1 MNQADQSQQS
11 QDSQSTMFSYD
22 PKLFSLLQKALLLVS
37 KQKQAI
43 KYHNRP
49 QNPIKFVAD
58 YMKQN
63 RDDDF

>member
-37 KQKQAI
+37 KQK
-43 KYHNRP
+43 P